1 MVALLGIGLCRP
13 PGRGDKVD
21 VPLGAGAVVQRCR
34 PQVSVGS
41 GSEDDEV
48 GASVLDM
55 DPEAQAVME
64 MMGKTFHSKV
74 IREVD
79 QDQER
84 KKELEQKLNESN

>member
-1 MVALLGIGLCRP
+1 MGEL
-13 PGRGDKVD
+13 KVD
-21 VPLGAGAVVQRCR
+21 
-34 PQVSVGS
+34 
-41 GSEDDEV
+41 DDEV